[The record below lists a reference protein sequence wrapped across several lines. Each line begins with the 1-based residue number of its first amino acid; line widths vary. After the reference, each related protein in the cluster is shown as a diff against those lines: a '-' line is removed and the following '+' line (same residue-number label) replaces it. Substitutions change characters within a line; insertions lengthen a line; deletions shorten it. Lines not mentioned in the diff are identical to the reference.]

1 MGTHPIFE
9 SDFDCLTD
17 MLRLCVCLCTKFARR
32 HQAVRILNQYPVLLA
47 AKAKI
52 DASSDPLAHELIT
65 TYFELTEPGYDNIE
79 FWKALN
85 SDEHEMLSGLTSILR
100 DTIDSAD
107 PLHYKVYEEYFSQ
120 AIRVIA
126 KIKDEFV
133 FDNDGELRQLGDSQY
148 CTKLATSPLIKPGT
162 LSLSDMKAFLDENRV
177 KLHIAHT

>member
-1 MGTHPIFE
+1 
-9 SDFDCLTD
+9 
-17 MLRLCVCLCTKFARR
+17 
-32 HQAVRILNQYPVLLA
+32 
-47 AKAKI
+47 
-52 DASSDPLAHELIT
+52 
-65 TYFELTEPGYDNIE
+65 
-79 FWKALN
+79 
-85 SDEHEMLSGLTSILR
+85 MLSGLTSILR

-120 AIRVIA
+120 ARRVIA

-177 KLHIAHT
+177 KLHIAHTPEQFNELLKK